1 VIVVDA
7 SALVARLFGTEPAEG
22 FDQEE
27 LHAPE
32 ICDLEV
38 ASVLTRELRGRRLSP
53 MRVAE
58 AASDYVALPLTLH
71 GHRPLLRRCLGLSD
85 NFTVCDASYVAL
97 AEQLGARFLTLD
109 HGLARAVAEHTA
121 VELMAAQ

>member
-7 SALVARLFGTEPAEG
+7 SALVARLFDLRSAAALDDE
-22 FDQEE
+22 D

-38 ASVLTRELRGRRLSP
+38 ASFLTRELRGRRLSP
-53 MRVAE
+53 TRVAE

-71 GHRPLLRRCLGLSD
+71 GHRPLFRRCLSLSD
-85 NFTVCDASYVAL
+85 NFTVYDASYVAL

-109 HGLARAVAEHTA
+109 RGLARAVTEHTS
-121 VELMAAQ
+121 VELMA

>member
-7 SALVARLFGTEPAEG
+7 SALLARLFDLRPADVL
-22 FDQEE
+22 DQEE

-38 ASVLTRELRGRRLSP
+38 ASFLTRVLRGRRLSP

-85 NFTVCDASYVAL
+85 NFTVYDASYVAL

-109 HGLARAVAEHTA
+109 RALARAVTDHTG
-121 VELMAAQ
+121 VELVA

>member
-7 SALVARLFGTEPAEG
+7 SALVARLFDLRPAAV
-22 FDQEE
+22 FDHEE

-38 ASVLTRELRGRRLSP
+38 ASFLTRQLRGRRITP
-53 MRVAE
+53 TRVAE

-71 GHRPLLRRCLGLSD
+71 GHRPLLRRCLGLSG
-85 NFTVCDASYVAL
+85 NFTVYDASYVAL

-109 HGLARAVAEHTA
+109 RALARAVTEHTG
-121 VELMAAQ
+121 VELVA

>member
-1 VIVVDA
+1 MIVVDA
-7 SALVARLFGTEPAEG
+7 SALVARLFDLRPATVL
-22 FDQEE
+22 DREE

-38 ASVLTRELRGRRLSP
+38 ACFLTRELRGRRLSP
-53 MRVAE
+53 TRVAE
-58 AASDYVALPLTLH
+58 AASDYLALPLTLH

-85 NFTVCDASYVAL
+85 NFTVYDASYVAL

-109 HGLARAVAEHTA
+109 RGLARAVADHTA
-121 VELMAAQ
+121 VELMTAQ

>member
-7 SALVARLFGTEPAEG
+7 SALVARLFGLEPADG

-53 MRVAE
+53 KRVAE

-71 GHRPLLRRCLGLSD
+71 GHRPLLRRCLSLSD
-85 NFTVCDASYVAL
+85 NFTVYDASYVAL

-109 HGLARAVAEHTA
+109 RGLARAVSEHTGI
-121 VELMAAQ
+121 ELVA

>member
-7 SALVARLFGTEPAEG
+7 SALVARLFDLRPADVL
-22 FDQEE
+22 DQEE

-38 ASVLTRELRGRRLSP
+38 ASFLTRELRGRRLSP
-53 MRVAE
+53 TRVAE
-58 AASDYVALPLTLH
+58 AASDYFALPLTLH

-85 NFTVCDASYVAL
+85 NFTIYDASYVAL

-109 HGLARAVAEHTA
+109 RALARAVTDHTE
-121 VELMAAQ
+121 VELVA

>member
-7 SALVARLFGTEPAEG
+7 SALVARLFDLRPAAVL
-22 FDQEE
+22 DQEE

-38 ASVLTRELRGRRLSP
+38 ASFLTRVLRGRRLSP

-85 NFTVCDASYVAL
+85 NFTVYDASYVAL

-109 HGLARAVAEHTA
+109 RALARAVTDHTG
-121 VELMAAQ
+121 VELVA